1 VRRTGSSSSETS
13 TLLGWHALLLLLLLL
28 WSLFLRCM
36 CRVPVTREAY
46 WQFQLGNIDIPGL
59 DIPACDGGC
68 PAIADTGTS
77 LLAGASSADMSV
89 LMDMASAQQT

>member
-1 VRRTGSSSSETS
+1 V
-13 TLLGWHALLLLLLLL
+13 
-28 WSLFLRCM
+28 FM

-77 LLAGASSADMSV
+77 LLAGTELSIDQVWCCAHSA
-89 LMDMASAQQT
+89 